1 MVLRLESYLVG
12 VEAETRIRDVQELVR
27 RLRQRERDG
36 GADEILLV
44 LANSA
49 HNRAL
54 VEELRAALGDRYATA
69 PKVLLHCLR
78 AGRRLPGSG
87 VILI

>member
-69 PKVLLHCLR
+69 PKVLRHCLR